1 MALFLNIFFLEETY
15 PPIILVA
22 KASQLRRL
30 TRNWGIHAK
39 QEEIEVNFK
48 ELISKNFGR
57 PLKLLFSEPIIFLLS
72 LYTAFI

>member
-1 MALFLNIFFLEETY
+1 VALFLNIFFLEETY